1 VIRTDNG
8 YIVKGSPSN
17 GNSFQLQLKKGKA
30 KFHIQLPDYAVGDS
44 YTLSLTSAGGPFS
57 YMSSNKFEGNEAIQD
72 QDLSKN
78 IPAEGSYQL
87 NMDYDNVWEI
97 DITQ

>member
-1 VIRTDNG
+1 MTENG
-8 YIVKGSPSN
+8 YIVKGSPAI

-30 KFHIQLPDYAVGDS
+30 EFHIQLPEYSVGDS
-44 YTLSLTSAGGPFS
+44 YTLSLTSDGGPFS
-57 YMSSNKFEGNEAIQD
+57 YMSTNKFEGNEAIRN

-78 IPAEGSYQL
+78 IPVDGSYQL
-87 NMDYDNVWEI
+87 NMDYHNAWEI